1 VASHCWNYDGYVKP
15 DGYGSTWDAGLKQ
28 SVNAHRRYYEAF
40 RGRVPEGM
48 HVLHKCDNRRCINP
62 EHLFL
67 GTADDNMRDMAQ
79 KGRSLSGERNKNCK
93 LTQRQVDE
101 IRGKYGM
108 RGVTLQQLASEYGIS
123 AAHVHRIAKDKNW
136 KGKR

>member
-1 VASHCWNYDGYVKP
+1 MVSHCWNYDGYIKP

-28 SVNAHRRYYEAF
+28 ASNAHRRYYEVF
-40 RGRVPEGM
+40 KGHIPDGM
-48 HVLHKCDNRRCINP
+48 YVLHKCDNRQCINP

-79 KGRSLSGERNKNCK
+79 KGRSISGERHHNSK

-101 IRGKYGM
+101 IRGRYRPRK
-108 RGVTLQQLASEYGIS
+108 VTLQQLASEYGIS
-123 AAHVHRIAKDKNW
+123 PTHVHRIATHKNW